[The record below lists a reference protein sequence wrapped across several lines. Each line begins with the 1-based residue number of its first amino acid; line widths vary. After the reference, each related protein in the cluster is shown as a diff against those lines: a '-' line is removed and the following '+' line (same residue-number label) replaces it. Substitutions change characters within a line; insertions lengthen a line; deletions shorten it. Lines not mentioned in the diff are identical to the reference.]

1 MSKNLL
7 KYIIKIIFIIFIIK
21 HFLYPV
27 FYPVLTHKKGI
38 GINALTYISEIYE
51 NLTIY
56 KEKYT
61 KTRFEIR
68 YFKNGCIYYGNFID

>member
-1 MSKNLL
+1 
-7 KYIIKIIFIIFIIK
+7 
-21 HFLYPV
+21 V